1 MDREITSYERG
12 GSALYDDPG
21 LVGDLARE
29 DLYGPAPTSLAAVIA
44 LSAPAALAAGAG
56 ITLAAVGALSF
67 VPAWVGDGALSL
79 DATTTLAAT
88 PALAASVGVS
98 VSATGALASPVTIAS
113 TATLTASA
121 TVALSLPVSLAA
133 SADVSL
139 DGSVS
144 LASPPALASSVGLS
158 LSASGALAARA
169 VLESTAGLSL
179 DSTAALVV
187 GPLWAGVGATGQPA
201 PRGVG
206 SLSLALPVRRA
217 SVSLPARSVSL
228 ALPRRAATLALPV
241 RAVSLAIT
249 RRFAVA
255 DIQGFTQGDYC
266 LAPYTLTST
275 QGGTAQTIAEPL
287 SLVARLYARG
297 STTLV
302 TSVSVTPGDC
312 TGWGTTSVVV
322 PVEFTSAISAALAVG
337 TYSVWIVGTYANGT
351 VRWPENG
358 AAISLEVRAPGAP

>member
-1 MDREITSYERG
+1 MSLLL
-12 GSALYDDPG
+12 AL
-21 LVGDLARE
+21 L
-29 DLYGPAPTSLAAVIA
+29 T
-44 LSAPAALAAGAG
+44 LSSGT
-56 ITLAAVGALSF
+56 TLAADVTQSTTTALDAAVSAGPVSLDGASTQSTTSALDPALSIGSVSIAAEVTGSSTTALDPAFSVGALSL
-67 VPAWVGDGALSL
+67 AGDVTAS
-79 DATTTLAAT
+79 TTS
-88 PALAASVGVS
+88 ALAASLDVG
-98 VSATGALASPVTIAS
+98 A
-113 TATLTASA
+113 
-121 TVALSLPVSLAA
+121 VSLATEVTA
-133 SADVSL
+133 STTT
-139 DGSVS
+139 
-144 LASPPALASSVGLS
+144 ALSATATVGAVS
-158 LSASGALAARA
+158 LSAAVTGSTTTALDA
-169 VLESTAGLSL
+169 
-179 DSTAALVV
+179 VV
-187 GPLWAGVGATGQPA
+187 GYLA

-358 AAISLEVRAPGAP
+358 AAVSLEVRAPGSS